1 MSDLNLTEEMSKQ
14 HVPDILEPETAFSL
28 LQSPGD
34 SKLTSRHLSQT
45 ARDLP
50 ESLGPTGGGV
60 GHHAHVVSH
69 VSEVLRQRDSCQDKL
84 N

>member
-1 MSDLNLTEEMSKQ
+1 MFDLNLTEEKSKQ
-14 HVPDILEPETAFSL
+14 HFSFSLQLL

-34 SKLTSRHLSQT
+34 SKLTRRHLSQT
-45 ARDLP
+45 ARNLP

-69 VSEVLRQRDSCQDKL
+69 VSEVLRQRDSCQDNL